1 MITLRLKELRI
12 ALQLN
17 QMEFAQKIGVS
28 KGCVVRWEKGDS
40 APNIEMLRK
49 ICETFHVSANYL
61 LDLESQSFLD
71 VSGLSIQ
78 QILHLQW
85 LADDLKK

>member
-1 MITLRLKELRI
+1 
-12 ALQLN
+12 
-17 QMEFAQKIGVS
+17 MEFAQKIGVS
-28 KGCVVRWEKGDS
+28 KECVIRWEKESS
-40 APNIEMLRK
+40 APSVEMLQR

-61 LDLESQSFLD
+61 LDLKSQNFLD

-85 LADDLKK
+85 LVDDLKK